1 MQFGSIAAGAISSS
15 RSALPPIRRIE
26 RARPEQ
32 LTVRLD
38 AGVVN
43 DAVAHECRDIV
54 IPDLC
59 CPSRRG
65 FRLNA
70 RTQVCTLDCRKAA
83 SVKGAHAYGRYQQS
97 HLES

>member
-1 MQFGSIAAGAISSS
+1 MEFGSITAGAISTS
-15 RSALPPIRRIE
+15 RYALPPIRRIE

-43 DAVAHECRDIV
+43 DPVAHECRDIV
-54 IPDLC
+54 MPDLC
-59 CPSRRG
+59 CPSRRS

-70 RTQVCTLDCRKAA
+70 RTEV
-83 SVKGAHAYGRYQQS
+83 
-97 HLES
+97 